1 MTKTT
6 TSTKRKRIGVMC
18 SGKGT
23 NFENIVIT
31 CNKHEV
37 VLMIHDKKECGAAR
51 RAEKWGIPHV
61 RIKHT
66 HEQEMIEMFRAWNV
80 DLIVL
85 AGYMRILKRPSDFHC
100 PIINVHPSLLP
111 KYKGL
116 HAVEQALDSN
126 DTVTGCSVH
135 YVNEELDG
143 GEIIK
148 QAEVPIM
155 PDDTVDTLTRRIQL
169 MEYAILPKVID
180 DYETPISKGE
190 GKTLSAVGAGP
201 TDRAEEYTSR
211 GHRVEEYG
219 GGWRRLDYGS

>member
-1 MTKTT
+1 MTT
-6 TSTKRKRIGVMC
+6 TRRKRIGVMC

-23 NFENIVIT
+23 NFENILVT

-37 VLMIHDKKECGAAR
+37 VLMIHDKRECGA
-51 RAEKWGIPHV
+51 EKKAAKYGIPHIRV
-61 RIKHT
+61 KHT
-66 HEQEMIEMFRAWNV
+66 KEDEMIALMKAYRV

-126 DTVTGCSVH
+126 DTITGCTVH

-143 GEIIK
+143 GEIIAQSK
-148 QAEVPIM
+148 VDIL
-155 PDDTVDTLTRRIQL
+155 PDDTVQTLTRRIQL
-169 MEYAILPKVID
+169 QEYALLPHVID
-180 DYETPISKGE
+180 YHETTVSEGE
-190 GKTLSAVGAGP
+190 GKTLSAVGARS
-201 TDRAEEYTSR
+201 TDREQEYTPR
-211 GHRVEEYG
+211 GHRITEHG

>member
-1 MTKTT
+1 MT
-6 TSTKRKRIGVMC
+6 TKRKRIGVMC

-23 NFENIVIT
+23 NFENILVT

-37 VLMIHDKKECGAAR
+37 VLMIHDKKECGAEK
-51 RAEKWGIPHV
+51 RAAKYGIPHIRV
-61 RIKHT
+61 KHT
-66 HEQEMIEMFRAWNV
+66 REDEMIALFKAYRV

-85 AGYMRILKRPSDFHC
+85 AGYMRILKRPLDFHC

-126 DTVTGCSVH
+126 DTITGCTVH
-135 YVNEELDG
+135 YVNEDLDG
-143 GEIIK
+143 GEIIAQSK
-148 QAEVPIM
+148 VDIL

-169 MEYAILPKVID
+169 MEYGLLPDVID
-180 DYETPISKGE
+180 HYETTVSKSE
-190 GKTLSAVGAGP
+190 GKTLSAVGARP
-201 TDRAEEYTSR
+201 TDRAEEYSSR